1 MTATAADRRIRRATR
16 DDTAALSE
24 ICLKTAASGDD
35 ASTLYGDPRL
45 PGYVWSVPYLKF
57 APDFAF
63 VLVEDGRTIGYVL
76 AAPDT
81 AAFAERLEQDWWP
94 QVRRDIAGFEPTRPR
109 DAEILER
116 IARPESH
123 ADWLLAEYPAHLHIN
138 ILPQAQS
145 GGWGRRMIE
154 TELAALKA
162 AGITGVHLGVA
173 PDNER
178 AKGFYRHL
186 GFTDVSRDGHAIFA
200 MRLTP

>member
-1 MTATAADRRIRRATR
+1 MTAADRRIRQATP
-16 DDTAALSE
+16 DDTDALYE
-24 ICLKTAASGDD
+24 ICLKTADAGND

-45 PGYVWSVPYLKF
+45 PGYVWSVPYLTF

-63 VLVEDGRTIGYVL
+63 VLAEGGVAVGYVL

-81 AAFAERLEQDWWP
+81 AAFAERLDKDWWP
-94 QVRRDIAGFEPTRPR
+94 RIRRDLAGFAPTRPR
-109 DAEILER
+109 DAEILDR
-116 IARPESH
+116 IAHPESH
-123 ADWLLAEYPAHLHIN
+123 RDWLQAEYPAHLHIN

-162 AGITGVHLGVA
+162 AGVTGVHLGVA

-186 GFTDVSRDGHAIFA
+186 GFTDVSRDGHVTFA
-200 MRLTP
+200 MRLAP